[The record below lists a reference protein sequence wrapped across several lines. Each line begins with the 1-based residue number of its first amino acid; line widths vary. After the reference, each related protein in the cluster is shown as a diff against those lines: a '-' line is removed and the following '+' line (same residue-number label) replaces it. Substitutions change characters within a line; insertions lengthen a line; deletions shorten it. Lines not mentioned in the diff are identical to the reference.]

1 MSFENFIPKGGIENF
16 NSVQLFLGS
25 RNGLIGLNY
34 TELQKMSTQYKHSL
48 YNQLKKEK
56 MFYSV

>member
-1 MSFENFIPKGGIENF
+1 MSLENFIPKGGIENLY
-16 NSVQLFLGS
+16 SVQLFLGS

-34 TELQKMSTQYKHSL
+34 TELQKMSTQYKHSF
-48 YNQLKKEK
+48 YNQLGIVK